1 MRAQIRTIFASFL
14 QDEDGAITVDWVIL
28 TAAAVGL
35 TFLVVG
41 STGMALSDLSGD
53 VSTYIEEVPIGFEY

>member
-1 MRAQIRTIFASFL
+1 MRAQIRSIVRAFC
-14 QDEDGAITVDWVIL
+14 QDEEGAITVDWVIL

-53 VSTYIEEVPIGFEY
+53 VSNYIEDVPIGFEY